1 MKMKKLAIP
10 FLAILLSSCY
20 STPNIPGFDQDVWMV
35 PITYCD
41 QSKIELAKVLID
53 NKDQLLGEG
62 QTQIKQLLGMPSEQE
77 LYRRTEKFFYY
88 NLTPGD
94 TCDIQTIRRLSIR
107 FDALD
112 RAKEIMI
119 IE

>member
-1 MKMKKLAIP
+1 MKKSVFLILAIT
-10 FLAILLSSCY
+10 LAGCN
-20 STPNIPGFDQDVWMV
+20 STPKIPGFNEEIWKV

-41 QSKIELAKVLID
+41 QNKLDLAKVLIEH
-53 NKDQLLGEG
+53 KEQLLGEG
-62 QTQIKQLLGMPSEQE
+62 QTQIKSLLGQPDEHE
-77 LYRRTEKFFYY
+77 LYKRSEKFFYY

-94 TCDIQTIRRLSIR
+94 TCNIQTPRKLSIR